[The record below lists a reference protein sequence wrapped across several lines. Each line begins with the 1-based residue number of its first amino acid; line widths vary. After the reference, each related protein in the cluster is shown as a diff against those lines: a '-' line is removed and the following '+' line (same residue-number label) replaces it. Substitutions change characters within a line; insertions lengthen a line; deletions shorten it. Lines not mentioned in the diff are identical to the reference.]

1 MFVPV
6 NYTNQDNDIKNQSRP
21 IQFKAL
27 SFNSSTTTP
36 SINSN
41 LIPLDKDTVSLKV
54 QERDIQ
60 TKKEGLSTGVKWFT
74 GLSLTA
80 LTATVIYF
88 TTRGRVKSA
97 TTTSSNLDTQKQ
109 LQEQIKNLK
118 NTIKNNYLQKK
129 DAEMKKIKLDLSL
142 RSVSGIHKKKNYF
155 LSLDIMQNE
164 IVAAQKVLDDYSQN
178 VKNKL
183 RALSQDLDWIECRKL
198 RKQYIKISKSVV
210 KGQMKK
216 PDGFDAIN
224 EKMSLIN
231 AVIEAKIKGESPYL
245 NILGYNIEDA
255 MEIIRNKNLLSYE
268 EVFHTI
274 RKNLPK
280 EMKYKDIYGEDHSK
294 YPLKIKNLFDG
305 YYKVE
310 KAKEVLKMNPV
321 GIVELKDAYLKK
333 TKILE
338 ELAKET
344 RESSDVKKLKELIAQ
359 LKSN

>member
-1 MFVPV
+1 
-6 NYTNQDNDIKNQSRP
+6 
-21 IQFKAL
+21 
-27 SFNSSTTTP
+27 
-36 SINSN
+36 
-41 LIPLDKDTVSLKV
+41 
-54 QERDIQ
+54 
-60 TKKEGLSTGVKWFT
+60 
-74 GLSLTA
+74 
-80 LTATVIYF
+80 
-88 TTRGRVKSA
+88 
-97 TTTSSNLDTQKQ
+97 
-109 LQEQIKNLK
+109 
-118 NTIKNNYLQKK
+118 
-129 DAEMKKIKLDLSL
+129 
-142 RSVSGIHKKKNYF
+142 
-155 LSLDIMQNE
+155 
-164 IVAAQKVLDDYSQN
+164 
-178 VKNKL
+178 
-183 RALSQDLDWIECRKL
+183 
-198 RKQYIKISKSVV
+198 
-210 KGQMKK
+210 
-216 PDGFDAIN
+216 
-224 EKMSLIN
+224 MSLIN